1 MCKPGAVQGER
12 EWYLLQSAIMATF
25 TRLLSWRLTS
35 SRLVIHIITSNWNG
49 QPNAQ
54 SKPKRGSPPSLLISS
69 NIIRLS
75 EHQDR
80 VDVLISRAVVHFFL
94 KHGNGTSVM
103 RKTCH
108 QSSHMSEELEREE
121 SVRLEKHVFLIS
133 DVVQPNVLSLTLM
146 SCQTRV
152 TFFLSWN
159 TKEFLKTVLQ
169 PLFIVIAWERLT
181 TSFLIMFCFP
191 LKKKPYMSRITFLLL
206 RNPSYSLFQIP
217 DLMCI
222 LNLF

>member
-35 SRLVIHIITSNWNG
+35 SCLVIHIITSNWNG

-80 VDVLISRAVVHFFL
+80 VDVLISRAVVHSFL
-94 KHGNGTSVM
+94 NHGNGTSVM

-108 QSSHMSEELEREE
+108 QSSHNMSEELEREE

-152 TFFLSWN
+152 TFFFRGTQKNFSKLYSS
-159 TKEFLKTVLQ
+159 
-169 PLFIVIAWERLT
+169 P
-181 TSFLIMFCFP
+181 S
-191 LKKKPYMSRITFLLL
+191 LL
-206 RNPSYSLFQIP
+206 
-217 DLMCI
+217 
-222 LNLF
+222 